1 MFGELQDARVQEA
14 AYAQQLAALQ
24 ETNRQLHYYLLYPD
38 RAVTLELW
46 SEASRK
52 EIGAV
57 LEAILSE

>member
-1 MFGELQDARVQEA
+1 MASAGAGPSALGALEAYQQDD
-14 AYAQQLAALQ
+14 LP
-24 ETNRQLHYYLLYPD
+24 HYYLLYPD
-38 RAVTLELW
+38 RAVTLELG